1 MYPCDNVPLSSIAE
15 IKSNKQ
21 FQLLLKLIYEMLV
34 KYVSNYKYLATH
46 ENFFVWPTVHNPRV

>member
-21 FQLLLKLIYEMLV
+21 FQLLLKLINEMLV
-34 KYVSNYKYLATH
+34 KYVLNYKYLATH
-46 ENFFVWPTVHNPRV
+46 ENFFCLAHCA